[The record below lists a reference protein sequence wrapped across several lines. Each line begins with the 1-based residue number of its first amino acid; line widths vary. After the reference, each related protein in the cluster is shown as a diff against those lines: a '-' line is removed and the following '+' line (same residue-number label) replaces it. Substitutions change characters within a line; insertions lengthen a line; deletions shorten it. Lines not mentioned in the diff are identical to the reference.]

1 METIEQPDVALGN
14 RRLVSGSFNAT
25 MASVLVTIRDIMCL
39 RGFETLQLY
48 SQMQELPSSIRS
60 GGWVVILKP

>member
-1 METIEQPDVALGN
+1 VAAAINALSSEMHIETIEQPGVALGN

-39 RGFETLQLY
+39 RGFETFNFT
-48 SQMQELPSSIRS
+48 PN
-60 GGWVVILKP
+60 